1 MVVPTDLQ
9 VRLERFAAREL
20 PLRACTVST
29 GVERCQRKCT
39 PARFVAE
46 SGTLESCR
54 SFLPEPTLEPK
65 LRVRSRAGDGR
76 RGRCRGAGRA
86 GGARRRRLLVRGLVG
101 RPPRATGGGAPPGD
115 VSSWSAGC
123 SGGGSR
129 PPAAG
134 RSGRRRSRYVAPAD
148 VGSASTVAAAA

>member
-29 GVERCQRKCT
+29 GVERCQRKCM
-39 PARFVAE
+39 PARFLAE
-46 SGTLESCR
+46 SGTLESCT
-54 SFLPEPTLEPK
+54 SFPPETTLEPK

-86 GGARRRRLLVRGLVG
+86 GGSRRRRLLVSGLLG
-101 RPPRATGGGAPPGD
+101 RRLEAAGGGPLRQAQ
-115 VSSWSAGC
+115 VQV
-123 SGGGSR
+123 
-129 PPAAG
+129 
-134 RSGRRRSRYVAPAD
+134 RR
-148 VGSASTVAAAA
+148 

>member
-54 SFLPEPTLEPK
+54 SFLPETTLEPK
-65 LRVRSRAGDGR
+65 LRVRSRASDGR
-76 RGRCRGAGRA
+76 RGRCRGADRA
-86 GGARRRRLLVRGLVG
+86 GGARRRPLLGRGLLG
-101 RPPRATGGGAPPGD
+101 RRLDAAAPGPPRQAQGQGRRPAGRGGG
-115 VSSWSAGC
+115 
-123 SGGGSR
+123 GG
-129 PPAAG
+129 
-134 RSGRRRSRYVAPAD
+134 
-148 VGSASTVAAAA
+148 